1 MRKGLVLCV
10 VMAFLLLGVTVF
22 AEKNPKAPLGAK
34 VKVEEVEKTGV
45 IEIQKADQT
54 KKEKYDT
61 VLLKVAEET
70 FRLIPGKDKAEFKKL
85 EAMPGKQVTVKGG
98 LLPANPPKYPLAA
111 IKVDSYSTPPES
123 TEKPAQ

>member
-1 MRKGLVLCV
+1 
-10 VMAFLLLGVTVF
+10 MAFLLLGVTVF